1 MSVHYRVGMR
11 FYDALSGERCVY
23 RSGRERGV
31 RLLGLRAGDTV
42 VDLGCGTG
50 LSFALLVDAVGPNG
64 RVIGVDASDAMLK
77 VARRRV
83 AKKGWSTV
91 SLVNA
96 DALHVTGDD
105 LPAGRV
111 DAVFSSYALSVMADP
126 VGAMERAVSL
136 VKRGGRMGI
145 VDMQRPTGMARVFT
159 PFALAATAAGGAD
172 IDAHPWEWLKLHA
185 TDLSEDT
192 RRGGH
197 IVAAAGTLS

>member
-1 MSVHYRVGMR
+1 M
-11 FYDALSGERCVY
+11 Y

-31 RLLGLRAGDTV
+31 QLLGLRAGDTI

-64 RVIGVDASDAMLK
+64 RVVGVDASDAMLD

-83 AKKGWSTV
+83 AKQGWPTV
-91 SLVNA
+91 SLVQA
-96 DALHVTGDD
+96 DALRLTSDY
-105 LPAGRV
+105 LPAATA
-111 DAVFSSYALSVMADP
+111 DALFSAYALSVMAEP
-126 VGAMERAVSL
+126 VSAMERAASL

-185 TDLSEDT
+185 TDFSEDT